1 VTRAVSNSPKLE
13 ELLRRLDQ
21 AVTAPEAE
29 SLCQA
34 VKNTLIE
41 IVGSGEE
48 FLDAQFLK
56 PAADR
61 YARRLLHRDPA
72 GRYTVVVMVW
82 DVGQGTPIHDHA
94 GIWCVECVYRG
105 KIQVTSFNILGNCEA
120 PTFKFVT
127 ENVVRAG
134 VGEAGALIPPFEYHT
149 IENTGPGV
157 AVTLHVYGG
166 EMTWSNAYFPSGDGF
181 RRERRSLS
189 YTD

>member
-1 VTRAVSNSPKLE
+1 MTRAVSNSPKLE
-13 ELLRRLDQ
+13 ELIRRLDA
-21 AVTAPEAE
+21 AVIAPDTET
-29 SLCQA
+29 LCQS
-34 VKNTLIE
+34 VKSVLIDV
-41 IVGSGEE
+41 VGSHEE
-48 FLDAQFLK
+48 FLEPRFLRRA
-56 PAADR
+56 PDR

-82 DVGQGTPIHDHA
+82 DVGQSTPIHDHA

-120 PTFKFVT
+120 PTFKFAT

-134 VGEAGALIPPFEYHT
+134 VGEAGALIPPFEYHQ
-149 IENTGPGV
+149 IENPSSEV

-166 EMTWSNAYFPSGDGF
+166 EMTWSNAYAPSGDGF
-181 RRERRSLS
+181 RRERRTLS